1 MKKYTLSKINRLTG
15 IGSIEFVTEEQIFLN
30 APALTYDIP
39 KRINTS
45 KTFTK
50 GDTFSGTIDIYTITR
65 IN

>member
-15 IGSIEFVTEEQIFLN
+15 IGSIEFVTEEQIFLK
-30 APALTYDIP
+30 APVLTYDIP

-45 KTFTK
+45 KTVIK